1 MPAEPSR
8 YRRREVLQL
17 TLAAAGSGLA
27 GSGLAACGGSGGP
40 APAGRQA
47 AVQSFWRRQRVHDH
61 LSFANW
67 PIYIDPR
74 HQTLHEFTAK
84 TGITV
89 RYAQVVQDP
98 AEWFA
103 EVQPALQSGRPTG
116 YDLMVVTNGFVFAE
130 FAALG
135 ELIPLDQRMLGN
147 FYRYASSR
155 FRHRPYDPGN
165 VYSVPWASG
174 MTGIAWNP
182 RYITTPIT
190 SINALWDPAYKGRI
204 GMMIDVQE
212 TGNFGMLK
220 LGINPEKSTPDDWR
234 RAAAV
239 LLQQRDSGLVRN
251 YYNQSYIDAL
261 VRGETWISMAWSGDI
276 FQQNQASG
284 TNLRFAVPDEGG
296 TIWTDNMVIPK
307 YAQNPLGAMM
317 LMDWYY
323 RPAIAAML
331 TSGIGYISAVPAAR
345 AIIGAHARRATG
357 RTQRVLTGIATSPL
371 VWPTPAEYRRLYHY
385 VNVHG
390 QLKVEFQSI
399 FQPIVAM

>member
-1 MPAEPSR
+1 
-8 YRRREVLQL
+8 
-17 TLAAAGSGLA
+17 
-27 GSGLAACGGSGGP
+27 
-40 APAGRQA
+40 
-47 AVQSFWRRQRVHDH
+47 
-61 LSFANW
+61 
-67 PIYIDPR
+67 
-74 HQTLHEFTAK
+74 
-84 TGITV
+84 
-89 RYAQVVQDP
+89 
-98 AEWFA
+98 
-103 EVQPALQSGRPTG
+103 
-116 YDLMVVTNGFVFAE
+116 
-130 FAALG
+130 
-135 ELIPLDQRMLGN
+135 MLGN

-190 SINALWDPAYKGRI
+190 SINALWDPAYKGRV

-234 RAAAV
+234 RAATV

-251 YYNQSYIDAL
+251 YYDQSYIDAL
-261 VRGETWISMAWSGDI
+261 VHGETWISMAWSGDI

-284 TNLRFAVPDEGG
+284 TNLMFAVPDEGG
-296 TIWTDNMVIPK
+296 TIWTDNMVIPR

-323 RPAIAAML
+323 RPAVAAML
-331 TSGIGYISAVPAAR
+331 TSGIGYITAVPAAR
-345 AIIGAHARRATG
+345 AIIAADAQRATG
-357 RTQRVLTGIATSPL
+357 RARRVVTEIATSPL

-385 VNVHG
+385 VNVRG
-390 QLKVEFQSI
+390 QLKVEYQSI